1 MMAGNRKNHVPLLG
15 VISGIAILGMAS
27 LGQAGGPPP
36 TKPVTPNTP
45 TNNIETPKTPQPSIT
60 PTKPAIPK
68 TQPSNQENPA
78 MPLVESGN
86 PNTPKKTTTDQPKS
100 NQPAASTPTPE
111 QKAPIKFPFPAAN
124 IKGKNGLVTLDLV
137 NKTPGVIIHQATGVT
152 KETALGSRATNTLPN
167 LALPLNFNY
176 RRQDGGLLL
185 VEVKVIDDGKL
196 QVIFHPTAN
205 IDYDT
210 RSLSINKDGGVF
222 LN

>member
-1 MMAGNRKNHVPLLG
+1 MMAGNGKNHVPLLG
-15 VISGIAILGMAS
+15 VISGIAILGITS

-36 TKPVTPNTP
+36 TKPGTPNTP
-45 TNNIETPKTPQPSIT
+45 ANNVESPKTPQPSIA
-60 PTKPAIPK
+60 PTKPATPK
-68 TQPSNQENPA
+68 PQPNNQENPA

-86 PNTPKKTTTDQPKS
+86 PNTPKKTTTDQP
-100 NQPAASTPTPE
+100 ASDKPVAVPTNTGP
-111 QKAPIKFPFPAAN
+111 KAPIKFPFPAAN
-124 IKGKNGLVTLDLV
+124 IKGKNGLVSLDLV

-152 KETALGSRATNTLPN
+152 KETALGSQANNTLPN
-167 LALPLNFNY
+167 LPLPLNFNY

-185 VEVKVIDDGKL
+185 VEVKVIDEGKL